1 MNLSKKYPKIFD
13 KLEDKEVELRHLLS
27 IDENYEDYDSD
38 EFEFDYDEYNYII
51 YIAEPIQNILG
62 DKIDE
67 LMVKLDKKDEF
78 TNFMATD
85 RDLYG
90 VKTNLDEEKITSLVL
105 NLIEEIV

>member
-1 MNLSKKYPKIFD
+1 MNLSEKYPKIFD

-90 VKTNLDEEKITSLVL
+90 VKTDLDEEKIASLVL
-105 NLIEEIV
+105 DLVEEIV